1 MKKLSTLIVL
11 LLGIT
16 VSANAENAPI
26 TTEPAAVSA
35 ESKVITDLFYCVKT
49 SQRSIEK
56 SSDVFDDIYAGLN
69 CDKVLEDLVKLE
81 IPEEE
86 ISNTINKA
94 IKEISIEDYIQCKKE
109 NYLSDKDL
117 CESELLKAKKLGA
130 TDEEI
135 KKEAGELA
143 VLMGL

>member
-1 MKKLSTLIVL
+1 MKRMFVILFL
-11 LLGIT
+11 LVGIT
-16 VSANAENAPI
+16 TNVYSKI
-26 TTEPAAVSA
+26 EP
-35 ESKVITDLFYCVKT
+35 KVLDDLYFCVKT
-49 SQRSIEK
+49 SHQSISD
-56 SSDVFDDIYAGLN
+56 SSEIYADIYAGLK

-81 IPEEE
+81 ISDEE

-94 IKEISIEDYIQCKKE
+94 IKEISIQDYIQCKKE
-109 NYLSDKDL
+109 NYLSDKDF